1 MIATTTT
8 KTTFSMAAIRALYL
22 VIATH
27 GRLPYFLFLNRWNKE
42 VQKKAVRTNK
52 KQDEPFIHLA
62 FWAKN
67 MHSLIGFVHKRLS
80 FSSKSLLI

>member
-1 MIATTTT
+1 MKRIEISIV
-8 KTTFSMAAIRALYL
+8 KK
-22 VIATH
+22 
-27 GRLPYFLFLNRWNKE
+27 N
-42 VQKKAVRTNK
+42 KKAEEGNLKKADRTNK